1 MSITELAIKNNRVTL
16 LVLVVLLLSGY
27 QAFTRLPRA
36 EDPGFIIRT
45 AVVTT
50 QFPGA
55 SPQRVEELV
64 TDKIEKVVQELP
76 ELDSVTSTSRTG
88 LSLIYVNIEE
98 KYKDLDPIWDDLRR
112 KIDAV
117 RGDLPSGVVGPGV
130 NTDFGDVYPIML
142 SITGDGY
149 TYAELK
155 TVADEVR
162 DELLHID
169 EVAKVEI
176 YGAQEERIFVEYNN
190 ARLAEVGLSP
200 QQLKSILEARN
211 IIQSGGTITS
221 GGEDI
226 VLEPTGNFE
235 SVEDLK
241 RTLIQPPQRQEV
253 VYLGDLAAVDRG
265 YTDPPTNKM
274 NTAGTDCIGLSI
286 SMIEGGNVISL
297 GEKVKALVNR
307 LPGIYPVGVDFHLD
321 IFQPDLVDKKVN
333 EFVENLLQAIA
344 IVMLVMIFSLG
355 LRTGMVVA
363 TLIPSTM
370 LITLL
375 LMQMLDIGLDQ
386 ISIASLIIAL
396 GMLVDNAIVMSESI
410 MVQMARG
417 KERLRAAVDS
427 AMELRIP
434 LLTSSLTTAAAF
446 LPIIL
451 AESGLGEYC
460 ASLFKVVT
468 IALLVSWSL
477 SITMMP
483 LLCMLFIQV
492 KARQESEAFQSNF
505 YRSYRGVL
513 TSALK
518 HRWLSLGIIIAIFA
532 LAIFGFGFVESGFI
546 PKNDS
551 ARMLADLDL
560 PLGTAIEVTEA
571 AVAEFEAHLKA
582 NYMADADHDEGF
594 VGWTTYIGNKGGPR
608 YRLAY
613 EPKSKGAEHV
623 SMILAATSRD
633 FIIRTIPELEQ
644 YCTERFPSITT
655 TWEAESLGGIVGK
668 PVQVRIS
675 GEDIYTLFSLAETV
689 KDRLRKTAGTKNI
702 DDDWGPR
709 TKKLLVDIHQARA
722 RRSGVTS
729 QDVAVSLQSG
739 LSGFATTEYREGDKV
754 IPIVL
759 RSVAAD
765 RQDIGKLEG
774 LNVYVQTS
782 GESVPLKQ
790 IADTKV
796 VWEASKILRRDR
808 IRTVTVTSDLQ
819 PGANAMAIG
828 GKVGK
833 WLIQEKQ
840 NWPAGYTYE
849 VGGDFEESAE
859 ANQSLADKL
868 PVAGFIILLLLVS
881 QFNSIRRTAIILM
894 TIPLGLIGVAIGLL
908 VTGAQFEFFTMLG
921 VISLAGIIINN
932 AIVLIDRIAIEIND
946 NGLEPAQAVVHAA
959 QQRLRP
965 ILLTTG
971 TTIGGLLPLWF
982 FGGPLWESMAV
993 AIIFGL
999 LFATALTL
1007 GVVPILYSLFFNVT
1021 YKGFVYSGN

>member
-1 MSITELAIKNNRVTL
+1 MGITEIAIKNNRVTI
-16 LVLVVLLLSGY
+16 LVLVVLLISGL
-27 QAFTRLPRA
+27 QSFTQLPRA

-55 SPQRVEELV
+55 SPQRMEELV
-64 TDKIEKVVQELP
+64 TDRIEKAVQELP

-88 LSLIYVNIEE
+88 LSTVNVNIQE
-98 KYKDLDPIWDDLRR
+98 KYKDLDPIWDELRR
-112 KIDAV
+112 KIDGI
-117 RGDLPSGVVGPGV
+117 RDDLPSGVVGPVV

-162 DELLHID
+162 DKLLRID

-235 SVEDLK
+235 SVKDLEK
-241 RTLIQPPQRQEV
+241 TLIQLPQQQEV
-253 VYLGDLAAVDRG
+253 VYLGDLANVYRG
-265 YTDPPTNKM
+265 YVDPATNKM
-274 NTAGTDCIGLSI
+274 NTTSVSCLGLSI
-286 SMIEGGNVISL
+286 SMIDGGNVILL
-297 GEKVKALVNR
+297 GEKVRALLQR
-307 LPGIYPVGVDFHLD
+307 LPEIYPVGVDFHLD
-321 IFQPDLVDKKVN
+321 IFQPDLVNRKVN
-333 EFVENLLQAIA
+333 EFVENLLQAIT
-344 IVMLVMIFSLG
+344 IVMLVMIISLG
-355 LRTGMVVA
+355 VRTGLVVA

-375 LMQMLDIGLDQ
+375 LMDFFEIGLDQ

-410 MVQMARG
+410 MVQMAAG

-427 AMELRIP
+427 ANELRIP

-468 IALLVSWSL
+468 IALLISWGL

-483 LLCMLFIQV
+483 LLCMLFIKIKTKAKGDKYQSRFYQLYRRVLV
-492 KARQESEAFQSNF
+492 KALQNRIVF
-505 YRSYRGVL
+505 L
-513 TSALK
+513 IL
-518 HRWLSLGIIIAIFA
+518 IIAIFA
-532 LAIFGFGFVESGFI
+532 LAIFGFGFVDQGFI

-551 ARMLADLDL
+551 ARLLVDLDM
-560 PLGTAIEVTEA
+560 PLGTAIEATESV
-571 AVAEFEAHLKA
+571 VAQFEKHLKE
-582 NYMADADHDEGF
+582 NYMHNDKGKEGF
-594 VGWTTYIGNKGGPR
+594 VGWTTYIGSKGGPR

-613 EPKSKGAEHV
+613 EPKTKGAEHI
-623 SMILAATSRD
+623 SMILSATSRQ
-633 FIIRTIPELEQ
+633 FIIDTIPMLEQ
-644 YCTERFPSITT
+644 YCTQQFPSMTT
-655 TWEAESLGGIVGK
+655 TWEAESLGGVGGK
-668 PVQVRIS
+668 PVQVRLS
-675 GEDIYTLFSLAETV
+675 GYDIYSLFSIADKV
-689 KDRLRKTAGTKNI
+689 KSRLIETAGTKNVE
-702 DDDWGPR
+702 DDWGPR
-709 TKKLLVDIHQARA
+709 TKKIVVNIHQPRA
-722 RRSGVTS
+722 RRAGVTS
-729 QDVAVSLQSG
+729 QDVAISLESG
-739 LSGFATTEYREGDKV
+739 FSGFATTEYREGDKI
-754 IPIVL
+754 IPIIL

-765 RQDIGKLEG
+765 RQDIEKLAG
-774 LNVYVQTS
+774 LNVYVQSS
-782 GESVPLKQ
+782 GNSVPLQQ
-790 IADTKV
+790 IADTRV
-796 VWEASKILRRDR
+796 AWESSKILRRDR
-808 IRTVTVTSDLQ
+808 NRTVTVQCDLE

-828 GKVGK
+828 SDIGS
-833 WLIQEKQ
+833 WLAGEIATF
-840 NWPAGYTYE
+840 PAGYTYE

-859 ANQSLADKL
+859 ANQSLMDKL
-868 PVAGFIILLLLVS
+868 PIAGFIILLLLVS
-881 QFNSIRRTAIILM
+881 QFNSIRRTAIILF

-908 VTGAQFEFFTMLG
+908 LTGAQFEFFTMLG

-932 AIVLIDRIAIEIND
+932 AIVLIDRIGIEMNEF
-946 NGLEPAQAVVHAA
+946 GLQPANAVVHAA

-965 ILLTTG
+965 ILLTTA

-999 LFATALTL
+999 MFATALTL
-1007 GVVPILYSLFFNVT
+1007 GVVPVLYSLLFNVSFKQFR
-1021 YKGFVYSGN
+1021 YN